1 MANNQNISP
10 DEQDLKRARI
20 IGEALPD
27 LAVLKNTSDPL
38 LSQLFAYKN
47 SVNKQIEPI
56 SSEAVWDSIQAEI
69 NESSGSARIF
79 QLSPAIRRYA
89 VAAAIAVFA
98 LLGSFIYQQLTAP
111 TLIGESFATTEIINL
126 SDGSTVTLRP
136 YSALFAIDVSG
147 KSAEY
152 KLSGEAYFE
161 VAHDPSRTF
170 SVRTAQSEVRVLG
183 TRFILSD
190 WGNTSTVYLQEG
202 RIQYTA
208 LSNLQSVQLEPGQS
222 SSVSET
228 TAAPEVSF
236 SEEAPFTDW
245 LNNELV
251 FQNKPVQS
259 VFSELEHHFNISIE
273 AQPAILQETLSGSIP
288 LDNLD
293 SVLSDLGLV
302 LGGTFSETGQNSYV
316 FKSNS

>member
-1 MANNQNISP
+1 MADNQNIPPS
-10 DEQDLKRARI
+10 DQDLQLARL
-20 IGEALPD
+20 IGETLPD
-27 LAVLKNTSDPL
+27 LSGLKNSADPL
-38 LSQLFAYKN
+38 LIRLFAYKN
-47 SVNKQIEPI
+47 SVSQSVEPI
-56 SSEAVWDSIQAEI
+56 NSTAVWNSIHSEI
-69 NESSGSARIF
+69 NTSSGSARILH
-79 QLSPAIRRYA
+79 LSPAIRRY
-89 VAAAIAVFA
+89 VMAAAIVMIA
-98 LLGSFIYQQLTAP
+98 LVGSFLYQQLTAP
-111 TLIGESFATTEIINL
+111 TLVGESFASAETVTL
-126 SDGSTVTLRP
+126 PDGSAVTLRP
-136 YSALFAIDVSG
+136 YSTLFAMDVSD
-147 KSAEY
+147 KSAKY

-170 SVRTAQSEVRVLG
+170 SVRTDQSEVRVLG

-208 LSNLQSVQLEPGQS
+208 INSHQSIQLEPGQS

-228 TAAPEVSF
+228 TTTPEVNS

-259 VFSELEHHFNISIE
+259 VFNELEQHFNISIE

-288 LDNLD
+288 LDNLG
-293 SVLSDLGLV
+293 SVFSDLGLV